1 MKCVKTPKYIGTT
14 GNKHSDYK
22 YQTVSISFARCLPT
36 EEQEC
41 LPIDRSRNY
50 SWFQT
55 SSLLLFTSEHRVM
68 MNEVPSADD
77 PAVGELTKE
86 TFIYSGYKK
95 QLELKLDVGMF
106 IRGSMQLQLNEVNLY
121 DDHLLPAFYEST

>member
-1 MKCVKTPKYIGTT
+1 M
-14 GNKHSDYK
+14 
-22 YQTVSISFARCLPT
+22 
-36 EEQEC
+36 
-41 LPIDRSRNY
+41 PIDRSRNY
-50 SWFQT
+50 SWFQS

-95 QLELKLDVGMF
+95 
-106 IRGSMQLQLNEVNLY
+106 
-121 DDHLLPAFYEST
+121 

>member
-1 MKCVKTPKYIGTT
+1 
-14 GNKHSDYK
+14 
-22 YQTVSISFARCLPT
+22 
-36 EEQEC
+36 
-41 LPIDRSRNY
+41 
-50 SWFQT
+50 
-55 SSLLLFTSEHRVM
+55 

-106 IRGSMQLQLNEVNLY
+106 IRGTM
-121 DDHLLPAFYEST
+121 